1 MPGIAAC
8 APPPFPDAMLQTLR
22 SKILAISTATVVCA
36 LAITGAATY
45 HIVRGSTFQTIE
57 QDLDAI
63 TAGNTMA
70 IDQWVA
76 AKGLA
81 VRAAAGVIEHGDPQ
95 GFAAHMGQASGFPIT
110 TVGWEDKSFKS
121 TTSTPP
127 DYDPTARPWYKTAV
141 QAGKLTLTKPYGD
154 STTGVPYVAF
164 VAPMMRDGALQG
176 VISGAVPLDG
186 VREVVSAI
194 RPTPGSLGFVVSRD
208 GQVLAHADTKLLLKP
223 AADISPLLTPQ
234 ALAGLATAT
243 EPLEVELGGSAKLL
257 KARPVQGTDWLLVV
271 ALDKAEATSGL
282 RSVLQTLGIAIVL
295 LALLAAA
302 VSAAL
307 TTQSFRRLSQ
317 VRDAMDKIGSGG
329 GDLTQRLPV
338 SGRDEVAQIAA
349 SFNAFVEQ
357 IGSVLKDVRGGVES
371 MKTATDE
378 IKLGNLDL
386 SNRTEESA
394 SSLQQTSASL
404 SQLTANVRQSA
415 EAAAMATRL
424 AQTASASATKGGEV
438 VGGAVSTMD
447 DISRASSKIGEIIGV
462 IDAIAFQTNI
472 LALNA
477 AVEAARAGEQGRGF
491 AVVASEVRSL
501 AHRSATAAK
510 EIKALIDASGA
521 SVAIGTQRVR
531 AAGQTMGE
539 IVDGIQRVSQIIVEI
554 NGAMTE
560 QSVGIGQINQAVAE
574 MDRATQQNAALVEES
589 TAASSVLNEQA
600 HHLSRTVA
608 GFTLDGR
615 APAREQL
622 LLTT

>member
-1 MPGIAAC
+1 
-8 APPPFPDAMLQTLR
+8 MLQTLR

-81 VRAAAGVIEHGDPQ
+81 VSAAAAVIEPGDPQ
-95 GFAAHMGQASGFPIT
+95 GFAAHMGKASGFPIT
-110 TVGWEDKSFKS
+110 TVGWEDKTFKS
-121 TTSTPP
+121 TTNTPP
-127 DYDPTARPWYKTAV
+127 GYDPTARPWYKTAV

-164 VAPMMRDGALQG
+164 VAPMLRSGALQG
-176 VISGAVPLDG
+176 VLSGAVPLEG
-186 VREVVSAI
+186 VRDVVSAI

-208 GQVLAHADTKLLLKP
+208 GQVLAHADAKLILKP
-223 AADISPLLTPQ
+223 AAEISPLLTPQ
-234 ALAGLATAT
+234 ALSALATAT
-243 EPLEVELGGSAKLL
+243 EPLEVDMGGSAKLL
-257 KARPVQGTDWLLVV
+257 KARAVKDTDWLLVV
-271 ALDKAEATSGL
+271 ALDKTEATTGL
-282 RSVLQTLGIAIVL
+282 RSVINTLVIAIVL
-295 LALLAAA
+295 LALIAAV

-307 TTQSFRRLSQ
+307 TTQSFRRLSL

-338 SGRDEVAQIAA
+338 TGRDEVAQIASA
-349 SFNAFVEQ
+349 FNAFVDQ
-357 IGSVLKDVRGGVES
+357 IGSVLKDVRNGVES

-386 SNRTEESA
+386 SNRTESSA

-415 EAAAMATRL
+415 EAAATATRL
-424 AQTASASATKGGEV
+424 AQSASASATKGGEV
-438 VGGAVSTMD
+438 VGSAVSTMD
-447 DISRASSKIGEIIGV
+447 EISRASAKIGEIISV
-462 IDAIAFQTNI
+462 IDGIAFQTNI

-510 EIKALIDASGA
+510 EIKTLIDASGA
-521 SVAIGTQRVR
+521 SVAIGTERVR

-539 IVDGIQRVSQIIVEI
+539 IVESIQRVSQIIVEI

-560 QSVGIGQINQAVAE
+560 QSDGIGQINQAVSD

-600 HHLSRTVA
+600 HHLSRTVG
-608 GFTLDGR
+608 GFTLE
-615 APAREQL
+615 ARGHRDPL
-622 LLTT
+622 LLN